1 MSNSRIEPHG
11 GQICDRMVTEERISE
26 LKQNFVH
33 LQSWTLND
41 RQICDLEMIMNGGFS
56 PLIGFLDQKD
66 YDSVCIGMRLQNND
80 LWPIPIT
87 LDVKEDAAEK
97 LAEKDKLVLRDKE
110 GFALA
115 VLTISDIWKPDR
127 KKEAEQVYG
136 TTDETHPGVNYL
148 VHESNPIYI
157 GGSVEGVHVPKHY
170 DYQGLRHTPAQ
181 LREEFDRLGWTNIV
195 AFQTRNPMHR
205 AHVELTHRASA
216 EANANLLIH
225 PVVGLTKPGDVN
237 HYTRVRCYQKIMEK
251 YVDNTAALSLLPL
264 AMRMA
269 GPKEALWHAIIR
281 KNYGCNHF
289 IIGRDHASPGK
300 DNEGNPFYGPYDA
313 QDLVQQH
320 EEELGIKMVPF
331 KLMVYVKETGSYMAT
346 NEVPEGAETLTVSGT
361 ELRELLDNG
370 SDVPEWFS
378 YLDVVEELRK
388 QRPAMSKRGFT
399 VFFTGL
405 SGSGKST
412 LANGLLVKLLE
423 DGKRPATLL
432 DGDIVRTHLS
442 SELGFSKEH
451 RSLNIRRIGFVAS
464 EITKNGGIAICAPI
478 APYRSDRRFNRDMIA
493 PLGGYIEIFVNTPLE
508 VCERRDV
515 KGLYAKARQGLIKQ
529 FTGIDDPYEE
539 PENAEIVIDSSTEDP
554 EVLVKQILKQIHAMG
569 YLISLQTAF
578 PAT

>member
-66 YDSVCIGMRLQNND
+66 YDTVCTGMRLQNND

-269 GPKEALWHAIIR
+269 GPREALWHAIIR

-300 DNEGNPFYGPYDA
+300 DNEGNPFYSPYDA

-346 NEVPEGAETLTVSGT
+346 NEVPEGAETLTVSGA

-378 YLDVVEELRK
+378 YPDVVEELRK

-412 LANGLLVKLLE
+412 LANGLLVKFLE
-423 DGKRPATLL
+423 DGKRPVTLL

-442 SELGFSKEH
+442 SELSFSKEH

-578 PAT
+578 PAN